1 VNRRSLIVL
10 LIGVLASLLGLLA
23 ATRLRARRCD
33 SLGGAWDDA
42 RRSCRLPAG
51 VVGESTLQTLGAYA
65 LGAAIA
71 VLVAFMLWRA
81 YLAATGRGPNRRT

>member
-10 LIGVLASLLGLLA
+10 LIGVLASILGLLA

-33 SLGGAWDDA
+33 SLGGTWDDA
-42 RRSCRLPAG
+42 RRSCHLPAG
-51 VVGESTLQTLGAYA
+51 IAGETTLQTLGSYT
-65 LGAAIA
+65 LGAALA

-81 YLAATGRGPNRRT
+81 YLAVTGRGPGRR